1 MLTMLFLTCAVVG
14 GALVLAQLLLSI
26 VAFGAG
32 HGLHLHH
39 QHGGS
44 AAGDHGTVS
53 RGIHRLRGSTRP
65 HAYAAGGT
73 GEQRALDS
81 AAPHMAAPQADSG
94 HSALGWVPSLF
105 NFQGIVSGATVL
117 GLAGLA
123 ATAAKLPGVVAL
135 AIAIGAAL
143 VMMAVIEGLF
153 GVMANMDSDGTIDID
168 QAVGKMATVYLG
180 IPAKSEGQGKI
191 TVSLQ
196 QRLMEFPAITLQDA
210 PLVTGQKVIVVA
222 VQDSDVMQVVSA
234 EKYLPDLEV

>member
-1 MLTMLFLTCAVVG
+1 
-14 GALVLAQLLLSI
+14 
-26 VAFGAG
+26 
-32 HGLHLHH
+32 
-39 QHGGS
+39 
-44 AAGDHGTVS
+44 
-53 RGIHRLRGSTRP
+53 
-65 HAYAAGGT
+65 
-73 GEQRALDS
+73 
-81 AAPHMAAPQADSG
+81 MAAPQADSG